1 MKKIIFIL
9 AIAASFTSCSVV
21 RHSTAATQDVNTS
34 ITSRNA
40 VELDVAEQKISYTY
54 RPTRQDRKAGI
65 KHVVNNA
72 VAAAL
77 RENGDADVLV
87 QKQQEVVYR
96 VNMFGA
102 RKIKTVTVTGYPA
115 VYKNFSIKK

>member
-1 MKKIIFIL
+1 MATAIL
-9 AIAASFTSCSVV
+9 SSCSVV
-21 RHSTAATQDVNTS
+21 RHSTATTQDVKTA
-34 ITSRNA
+34 ITSLNTA
-40 VELDVAEQKISYTY
+40 ELEVSDQKISYTY
-54 RPTRQDRKAGI
+54 TPSKQDRKAGI

-77 RENGDADVLV
+77 RENGNADVLV

-96 VNMFGA
+96 VNMFGV

-115 VYKNFSIKK
+115 VYKNFSIKN